1 MHLFTDDEKI
11 LSKLSE
17 KGNPLERLDA
27 VMNWNIFFEEMFMP
41 GRFRCQKTKRK
52 SSSRPIL
59 SDSKSAWFTKSNNC
73 TRTSIIKNSLYPLK
87 RADNVF

>member
-27 VMNWNIFFEEMFMP
+27 VMNWNIFLPLLSELFS
-41 GRFRCQKTKRK
+41 RK
-52 SSSRPIL
+52 
-59 SDSKSAWFTKSNNC
+59 
-73 TRTSIIKNSLYPLK
+73 
-87 RADNVF
+87 